1 MSCKYKVVGLRS
13 HLCLHLMVMVTHTPV
28 TCQTKGEKIMLLST
42 MHHDDRKPL
51 RVLIYNELNSSVDGD
66 YYWFAC
72 SVGSERQM
80 ANGFV
85 LRVWQMW
92 LAGAA
97 ALIIWLHN
105 THTYCTKRDSK
116 SLFLLTLDATVRI
129 QTTERTTH
137 ATRKHI
143 ATWQYCRACSN
154 LTSLWF
160 TNVTFLCSVRHL
172 ALMFRLTLII
182 LIRTCQHVY
191 FTELAV
197 TTLG

>member
-1 MSCKYKVVGLRS
+1 VDNFFTSIPLPEELLRKHSVVFARINQICPMSCKYKVVGLRS

-85 LRVWQMW
+85 LRV
-92 LAGAA
+92 
-97 ALIIWLHN
+97 
-105 THTYCTKRDSK
+105 
-116 SLFLLTLDATVRI
+116 
-129 QTTERTTH
+129 
-137 ATRKHI
+137 
-143 ATWQYCRACSN
+143 
-154 LTSLWF
+154 
-160 TNVTFLCSVRHL
+160 
-172 ALMFRLTLII
+172 
-182 LIRTCQHVY
+182 
-191 FTELAV
+191 
-197 TTLG
+197 